1 MNKNQLQSM
10 QDKQIDQ
17 LADLAWTLYC
27 QLIDGEDITTTKT
40 AINQV
45 IEEQIVTVCD
55 YNNQYDLSYQL
66 YLRIQL
72 QFNFV
77 ENIYNVI
84 CEDEDNNEAKLTTQ
98 FFQS

>member
-1 MNKNQLQSM
+1 MNNKQLKAI
-10 QDKQIDQ
+10 QDKQIDHM
-17 LADLAWTLYC
+17 ADLAWTLYC
-27 QLIDGEDITTTKT
+27 QLSDGEDITTTKT
-40 AINQV
+40 AINQA
-45 IEEQIVTVCD
+45 IEEQIVTLCD
-55 YNNQYDLSYQL
+55 FNNLYDLSYQL